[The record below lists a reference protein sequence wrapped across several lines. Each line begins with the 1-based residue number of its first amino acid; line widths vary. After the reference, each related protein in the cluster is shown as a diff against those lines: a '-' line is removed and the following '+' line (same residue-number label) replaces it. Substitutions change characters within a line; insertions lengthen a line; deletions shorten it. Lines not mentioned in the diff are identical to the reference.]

1 MSTPKKVARRRGGGC
16 RSRNQLAIGGKR
28 KIQFHP
34 RGEEGEEWTTLS
46 PGARRSRELFIA
58 SIARHRFPLPLPN
71 AARRIV
77 KAGWVIRNWLETER
91 ARSAGGGRGGEKEWG
106 AFSSSKVNAAEVL
119 ARREE
124 EGWMERKGRNIA
136 ACLLCPPLCIRL
148 AFRIYISFRFVL
160 LLYIFRVLS
169 NGAQTSVSNVLSLLL
184 PVPRSEI
191 RGWREKIH
199 TQRQFSDS

>member
-77 KAGWVIRNWLETER
+77 KAGWVIRNWLETEQ

-106 AFSSSKVNAAEVL
+106 AFSSSKVTRL
-119 ARREE
+119 RYSRDGRKKG
-124 EGWMERKGRNIA
+124 GWKERG
-136 ACLLCPPLCIRL
+136 
-148 AFRIYISFRFVL
+148 
-160 LLYIFRVLS
+160 
-169 NGAQTSVSNVLSLLL
+169 
-184 PVPRSEI
+184 
-191 RGWREKIH
+191 
-199 TQRQFSDS
+199 

>member
-1 MSTPKKVARRRGGGC
+1 MDNFISA
-16 RSRNQLAIGGKR
+16 
-28 KIQFHP
+28 
-34 RGEEGEEWTTLS
+34 
-46 PGARRSRELFIA
+46 ARRSRELFIA

-136 ACLLCPPLCIRL
+136 ACLLRPPLCIRL

-160 LLYIFRVLS
+160 LLYIFRSSIVKWRADVGLECALS
-169 NGAQTSVSNVLSLLL
+169 FAAC
-184 PVPRSEI
+184 
-191 RGWREKIH
+191 
-199 TQRQFSDS
+199 TQI